1 MICVFNDSPLLFG
14 QIHWRVVL
22 STDRLNVLVGE
33 DVQWRHISLAKSGHK
48 QFCRYRDVSGLC
60 AEQHRAGQQAA
71 PPPRREMPLISSQ
84 VCWEGQDVREHPH
97 LSAADVQTF
106 VASGGCVLL
115 LPTVFLG

>member
-22 STDRLNVLVGE
+22 STDRFNVLVG
-33 DVQWRHISLAKSGHK
+33 IGM
-48 QFCRYRDVSGLC
+48 FP
-60 AEQHRAGQQAA
+60 AGQQAA

-84 VCWEGQDVREHPH
+84 VCWEGQDVRERPH
-97 LSAADVQTF
+97 LSAADVQTL

-115 LPTVFLG
+115 FLG